1 MIEDCP
7 MYRRALERVLAR
19 AGFVVDLAQ
28 DMSEALERLR
38 AETAAVTLDYR
49 MPGHQGDEILVELLS
64 RRPNLPVVFVSG
76 SLTPPLTQLLM
87 ERGARACVDKL
98 HVSQQLVATLREV
111 LTLASEQSLQAPNAC

>member
-1 MIEDCP
+1 